1 MSDISFEDYM
11 NFSDEQWQQRITDI
25 MRDDEHESTPEQR
38 VNQDN
43 EVFTNEHTAV
53 PGTSDVPSTGLTTNE
68 QQSTRDIDISYTIVK
83 VRRDKDLKPP
93 GTQFDF
99 IRIGDP
105 SRYAPNSQTDLAENA
120 VVETLFPTDDED
132 DIKHWKLVPRSAR
145 VKCGNYWCS
154 FWVKWLEYLD
164 RPVEFIY
171 AGAKDS
177 YVTNCEVKCLADDDN
192 KNTLLYVNMT
202 VLSYGV
208 PCNLEVW
215 CKRNTGDERTQLTS
229 DEAQYIWDEELK
241 EDW

>member
-1 MSDISFEDYM
+1 M

-25 MRDDEHESTPEQR
+25 MRDDEHESTAEQR

-53 PGTSDVPSTGLTTNE
+53 PGTSDVSSNGLTTNE
-68 QQSTRDIDISYTIVK
+68 QQSTRYIDISYTMVK
-83 VRRDKDLKPP
+83 VRRDKVLKPP
-93 GTQFDF
+93 GTQFEI
-99 IRIGDP
+99 IRIGGP
-105 SRYAPNSQTDLAENA
+105 SQTDFAENA
-120 VVETLFPTDDED
+120 VIETLFPTDDED
-132 DIKHWKLVPRSAR
+132 DIKRWKLVPRSAR
-145 VKCGNYWCS
+145 VQCGNYWCS
-154 FWVKWLEYLD
+154 FSVKWLEYLD

-177 YVTNCEVKCLADDDN
+177 YVINCEVKCLADDDN
-192 KNTLLYVNMT
+192 KNALLHVNMT
-202 VLSYGV
+202 VLSDGV

-215 CKRNTGDERTQLTS
+215 CKRNTGDGMTQLTS